1 MAYFYWFR
9 LLVNKSLLVIFL
21 FIQSDLFL
29 FYSFFSFVIKM
40 KKAGQVDICG
50 KWDSSEGTEILREG
64 AG

>member
-1 MAYFYWFR
+1 MAYFHWFR
-9 LLVNKSLLVIFL
+9 LLVYKSLLVIFL
-21 FIQSDLFL
+21 FIQPDLFL
-29 FYSFFSFVIKM
+29 FYSFVIKM